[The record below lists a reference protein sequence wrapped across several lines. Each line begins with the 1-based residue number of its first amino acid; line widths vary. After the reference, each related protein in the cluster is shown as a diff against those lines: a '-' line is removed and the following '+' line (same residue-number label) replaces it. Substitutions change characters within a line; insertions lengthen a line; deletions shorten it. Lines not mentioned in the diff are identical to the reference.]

1 MTETKTT
8 EFSAELQALLVA
20 NEIPIAPIDWQAS
33 AEEVTEIREAH
44 REACSKIFSQIQRV
58 ESPSYSMRVT
68 AEGEQEMKGNPE
80 NIAKLRDLLAELE
93 AQDAKLQAALAA
105 GVFKK
110 AAEAESAAWNRSDK
124 MNKLYWSLKKRHDR
138 LQYVASHRFTQALK
152 QLRERGFVAKQSGKV
167 TNLID
172 GVPAVWPQGSKADWA
187 WDFWHRGTHDT
198 EGNLTPAGKA
208 LETAFNEWG
217 IVFEFTENGRK
228 APVLRINLNASDSLP
243 QPSLEL
249 INELGAAL
257 GREEVEV

>member
-1 MTETKTT
+1 MTDTKTT
-8 EFSAELQALLVA
+8 EFSEELKALLVA
-20 NEIPIAPIDWQAS
+20 NEIPLAPIDWQAS
-33 AEEVTEIREAH
+33 AEEVEQIRKAH

-68 AEGEQEMKGNPE
+68 AEGEEELKSNPE

-93 AQDAKLQAALAA
+93 TQDAKLQAALVA
-105 GVFKK
+105 GAFKK
-110 AAEAESAAWNRSDK
+110 AGELESAAWNRSDK
-124 MNKLYWSLKKRHDR
+124 MTKLYWSLKKSHDR

-172 GVPAVWPQGSKADWA
+172 GVPAVWPQESKHDWQ
-187 WDFWHRGTHDT
+187 WDFWHRGTHDE

-208 LETAFNEWG
+208 LETAFNDWG
-217 IVFEFTENGRK
+217 IVFKFTKNHRG
-228 APVLRINLNASDSLP
+228 ASVLRINLNASDSLP
-243 QPSLEL
+243 LPSLEL

-257 GREEVEV
+257 GKEEVEV